1 MTFGTGLAAGI
12 FGTIGVVALLMIGG
26 TIGESSVADRMKSCM
41 EISTSDQCM
50 NQFIAEHT
58 RKPGN

>member
-1 MTFGTGLAAGI
+1 MSYGEGIAAGVL
-12 FGTIGVVALLMIGG
+12 GVIGVIALLMIGG
-26 TIGESSVADRMKSCM
+26 MLGENSVARRMKSCM

-50 NQFIAEHT
+50 NQFIGEYT

>member
-1 MTFGTGLAAGI
+1 MNFLTGIVTGTVGVIIVIGLI
-12 FGTIGVVALLMIGG
+12 MIGG
-26 TIGESSVADRMKSCM
+26 MLGESSVANRMKSCM

-50 NQFIAEHT
+50 NQFIAEPT